1 MRKKIFF
8 KRAVILTLVVFSL
21 FVFGAVYFVFQS
33 SMKMDVQHI
42 RVISLS
48 ANIEAEILETR
59 ILIDD
64 HIIRTDSSNLNDLRR
79 SLDTMKTGL
88 EELNIVFTDE
98 FKKFNNND
106 LEEFSIEYK
115 RLSVRLSALEEYIAN
130 DNNLTVRVS
139 KAFLVSAFSD
149 FNLSYRQFELFLHR
163 YLFDN
168 TIRYKREIFG
178 VMTFIFLV
186 VLLAGYL
193 IIRLIDQLIIADR
206 TLIQKTIEVEN
217 RERQRIASDL
227 HDSLGALLSSMVM
240 HIQVLEK
247 DYEKNPA
254 LIKKLI
260 SLNQLANHSLES
272 IEEVI
277 NNLNPSLLSR
287 FGLVET
293 LKKVIKKANVLGKTQ
308 FSINVRNLD
317 FKISQGT
324 EVILYRICTELIN
337 NALKHS
343 GAEKASFTLYN
354 IRKEI
359 HLKYRDNGVGFQDEN
374 SFLEDNKTG
383 LNNLFN
389 RVESVG
395 GVCGINS
402 EAGKG
407 VTIEISF
414 DLN

>member
-1 MRKKIFF
+1 
-8 KRAVILTLVVFSL
+8 
-21 FVFGAVYFVFQS
+21 
-33 SMKMDVQHI
+33 MDAQHI

-48 ANIEAEILETR
+48 AKIETEILETR

-64 HIIRTDSSNLNDLRR
+64 LILRSDSSALDDLRR
-79 SLDTMKTGL
+79 SLDTIKTGL
-88 EELNIVFTDE
+88 ESLNIVFTDE
-98 FKKFNNND
+98 FRKFNNND
-106 LEEFSIEYK
+106 LKDFSTEYK
-115 RLSVRLSALEEYIAN
+115 ELSARLSALEEYIVI
-130 DNNLTVRVS
+130 DNNFRLKVTNE
-139 KAFLVSAFSD
+139 FLIGAFSD

-178 VMTFIFLV
+178 VMIFIVLI

-193 IIRLIDQLIIADR
+193 IIRLINQLIIADR

-227 HDSLGALLSSMVM
+227 HDSLGALLSSMVL

-254 LIKKLI
+254 LIKNLKY
-260 SLNQLANHSLES
+260 LNQLANHSLES

-277 NNLNPSLLSR
+277 NNLNPSLLTR
-287 FGLVET
+287 FGLVKT
-293 LKKVIKKANVLGKTQ
+293 LEKIIKKVNVPGKTH
-308 FSINVRNLD
+308 FSIDARNLNY
-317 FKISQGT
+317 KISQGM

-343 GAEKASFTLYN
+343 GAEKAWFTLYN

-359 HLKYRDNGVGFQDEN
+359 HLRYKDNGVGFQDED
-374 SFLEDNKTG
+374 SLFEDDKTG
-383 LNNLFN
+383 LNNLFS

-395 GVCGINS
+395 GVCRINS
-402 EAGKG
+402 EADKG
-407 VTIEISF
+407 VKIEISF

>member
-1 MRKKIFF
+1 
-8 KRAVILTLVVFSL
+8 
-21 FVFGAVYFVFQS
+21 
-33 SMKMDVQHI
+33 MDAQHI

-64 HIIRTDSSNLNDLRR
+64 LILSTDSGNLDDLRR
-79 SLDTMKTGL
+79 SLDTIKTGL
-88 EELNIVFTDE
+88 DELNIVFTDE

-106 LEEFSIEYK
+106 LEDFIIEYK
-115 RLSVRLSALEEYIAN
+115 RLSVRLLALNKYVSI
-130 DNNLTVRVS
+130 DNNLQVKVS
-139 KAFLVSAFSD
+139 KAFLVSAFLD

-168 TIRYKREIFG
+168 TIRYKRVIFG

-186 VLLAGYL
+186 VLMAGYL
-193 IIRLIDQLIIADR
+193 IIRLIDQLIVADR

-217 RERQRIASDL
+217 RERQRIATDL
-227 HDSLGALLSSMVM
+227 HDSLGALLSGMVM

-247 DYEKNPA
+247 DNEKDPA

-260 SLNQLANHSLES
+260 YLNQLANHSLES

-287 FGLVET
+287 FGLVES
-293 LKKVIKKANVLGKTQ
+293 LRKIMKKANLLGKTQ
-308 FSINVRNLD
+308 FSIDVRDLD
-317 FKISQGT
+317 YKISQGT

-343 GAEKASFTLYN
+343 GAEKSWFTLYN

-359 HLKYRDNGVGFQDEN
+359 HLKYKDNGVGFQNED
-374 SFLEDNKTG
+374 SFLEDDKTG

-395 GVCGINS
+395 GVCRINS